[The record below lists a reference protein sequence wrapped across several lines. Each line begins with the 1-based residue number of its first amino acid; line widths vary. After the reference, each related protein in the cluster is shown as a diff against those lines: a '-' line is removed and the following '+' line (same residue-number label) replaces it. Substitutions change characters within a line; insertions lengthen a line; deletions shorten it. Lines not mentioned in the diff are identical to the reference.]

1 MLPRNNTRTR
11 RRTRRSRCIA
21 LREIHARLSELDNV
35 RSLVGTR
42 LVHII
47 ELHILP
53 AQVIDVKDDDI
64 WFRRLFSGDWL
75 QGD

>member
-11 RRTRRSRCIA
+11 RRTGRSRCIA
-21 LREIHARLSELDNV
+21 LREVHPGISELDNIW
-35 RSLVGTR
+35 SLVGTR

-53 AQVIDVKDDDI
+53 AQVIDVEDDDI

-75 QGD
+75 QDH